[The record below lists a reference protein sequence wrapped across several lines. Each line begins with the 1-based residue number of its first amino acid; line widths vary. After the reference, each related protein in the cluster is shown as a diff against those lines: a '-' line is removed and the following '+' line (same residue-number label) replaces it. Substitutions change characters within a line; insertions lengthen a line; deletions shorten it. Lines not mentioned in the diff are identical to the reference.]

1 MSCFS
6 EDRLKPYLQACN
18 GDFKKAFELY
28 EWNIDL
34 GAELLKDIAVF
45 EVGLRNAYDRTMANV
60 WQGDFH
66 WLLDRDSP
74 VNTPILRKRKD
85 KTIDANALNRQAIN
99 EASRK
104 AKSAPSPNAVVSNLT
119 LGFWSHLTDK
129 AHERDL
135 WIPYLHKAWPEGT
148 NRSDLNE
155 KICSINKCRN
165 RISHHEKLFDTS
177 AIINPSVV
185 DRNIE
190 ELFSLLYPQQTLFDG
205 EGPSR
210 IDAFL
215 IEHPFPARDR

>member
-1 MSCFS
+1 M
-6 EDRLKPYLQACN
+6 PYLRACD
-18 GDFKKAFELY
+18 GDFRKALELY

-34 GAELLKDIAVF
+34 GTELLKDIAVF

-66 WLLDRDSP
+66 WLLDQESP
-74 VNTPILRKRKD
+74 VNTPILRKRKG
-85 KTIDANALNRQAIN
+85 KTIDANVLNRQAIN

-104 AKSAPSPNAVVSNLT
+104 AKGTPSPNAVVSNLT

-135 WIPYLHKAWPEGT
+135 WIPYLHKAWPDGT

-165 RISHHEKLFDTS
+165 RISHHEKLFNTA
-177 AIINPSVV
+177 AISDPSVI
-185 DRNIE
+185 DITIGK
-190 ELFSLLYPQQTLFDG
+190 LFSLLYPLQTLFDC
-205 EGPSR
+205 EEPSR

-215 IEHPFPARDR
+215 VEHPFPVQDR